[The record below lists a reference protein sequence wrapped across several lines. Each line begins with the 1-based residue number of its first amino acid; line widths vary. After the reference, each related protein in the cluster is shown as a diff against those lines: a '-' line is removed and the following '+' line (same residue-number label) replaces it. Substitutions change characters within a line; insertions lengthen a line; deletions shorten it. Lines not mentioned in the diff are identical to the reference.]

1 MESFIDY
8 NFEITGKMKLE
19 NTDGNKYSGVTD
31 PEPIKPFWKKSKV
44 EIIWW
49 VIFALIIIL
58 GFTLPEGK
66 FLELLYLFHKKLTY
80 SVAMFF
86 VIWETYQTVIDF
98 IRRKD
103 TKEII
108 KHLLLSL
115 LIFIIVFKLNL
126 LIYEKYVGP
135 KLTTIKLELKN
146 KTEVSKS
153 ITEVEIFTRNIEVP
167 IYLIVE
173 TPQGTQWVQPN
184 KRFVPNNQFKAN
196 WVEKV
201 HLGGGYIGLGEI
213 FRIFAIGSEE
223 DLKVGVITSIPS
235 HSIISNELEIKRSE

>member
-1 MESFIDY
+1 
-8 NFEITGKMKLE
+8 MKIE
-19 NTDGNKYSGVTD
+19 NTEGTKYSGVTD
-31 PEPIKPFWKKSKV
+31 PEPIQPFWRKNKV

-49 VIFALIIIL
+49 VIFAIIIIL
-58 GFTLPEGK
+58 GLILPEGK

-80 SVAMFF
+80 SLAMFF
-86 VIWETYQTVIDF
+86 IIWETYQTIIDF
-98 IRRKD
+98 TRGRHP
-103 TKEII
+103 KEII

-115 LIFIIVFKLNL
+115 LIFIIIFKLNL

-153 ITEVEIFTRNIEVP
+153 ITEVEVFTRNIEVP

-201 HLGGGYIGLGEI
+201 HLGGESIGLEET
-213 FRIFAIGSEE
+213 FKIFAIGSEE
-223 DLKVGVITSIPS
+223 DLKIGIIASIPS
-235 HSIISNELEIKRSE
+235 HSIMSNELEIKRSE